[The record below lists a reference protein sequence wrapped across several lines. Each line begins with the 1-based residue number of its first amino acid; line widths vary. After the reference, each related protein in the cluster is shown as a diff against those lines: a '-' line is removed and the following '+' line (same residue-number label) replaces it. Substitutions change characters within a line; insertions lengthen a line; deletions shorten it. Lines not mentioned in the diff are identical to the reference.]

1 MPQVSKQ
8 KHEDVREEIDEK
20 GKEENNEEK
29 NKPTIK
35 EQSENIGK
43 QPATEIVVVEKPCE
57 KNGGVTNK
65 DKWIIAIIIGI
76 LVFII
81 FSTFFFRLTNYLFK
95 GFGLPTCDAT
105 GKPTLAG
112 LVIHSVFLVIL
123 VRILMH

>member
-1 MPQVSKQ
+1 MPQITSSDQ
-8 KHEDVREEIDEK
+8 KTNIEKIEEK
-20 GKEENNEEK
+20 KKEEEQK
-29 NKPTIK
+29 KPTIT
-35 EQSENIGK
+35 EQSNNVSK

-65 DKWIIAIIIGI
+65 DKWIIAIIIGL

-112 LVIHSVFLVIL
+112 LIIHSILVVIL